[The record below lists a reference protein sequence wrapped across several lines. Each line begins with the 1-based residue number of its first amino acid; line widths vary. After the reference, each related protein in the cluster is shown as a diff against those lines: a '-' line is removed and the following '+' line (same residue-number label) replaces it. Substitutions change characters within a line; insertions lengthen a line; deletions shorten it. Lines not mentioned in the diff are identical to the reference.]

1 MRPIRSAVLLP
12 LVLAV
17 AAAAPGGGDSAAAA
31 TVKPYV
37 AVSANRLVNASGE
50 TIRLL
55 GVDRSGAEYMCLGGS
70 GVFDGP
76 VDGKAVKAMA
86 AWRIDA
92 VRVPLNEDCWL
103 GINGVSAQ
111 VGGAAY
117 RKAIRRYVQTLE
129 SHGLVA
135 ILDLH
140 WAAPGAQLA
149 SSQWPMADADH
160 APAFW
165 ASVAKTFKA
174 NHGVIFDLFNEPYI
188 SSWPCWLEGCTTSY
202 EDAGSDVELPD
213 GGHAVARRRGARAPA
228 RAT

>member
-117 RKAIRRYVQTLE
+117 RKAIRATCRRWSPTG
-129 SHGLVA
+129 SSRSSTCTGRRPA
-135 ILDLH
+135 RS
-140 WAAPGAQLA
+140 WRAASGR
-149 SSQWPMADADH
+149 WPT
-160 APAFW
+160 PI
-165 ASVAKTFKA
+165 T
-174 NHGVIFDLFNEPYI
+174 
-188 SSWPCWLEGCTTSY
+188 
-202 EDAGSDVELPD
+202 
-213 GGHAVARRRGARAPA
+213 RRRSGPRLRRRSKPTTA
-228 RAT
+228 